1 MQITFLGTGGSVPT
15 VQRGLSAVALRRKK
29 ELMLFDCGE
38 GTQRQMT
45 NAKVGFHKLT
55 KVFITHMHGDHV
67 LGLPGLLQTMSLMGR
82 TDELKIFG
90 PKGIKEFI
98 DGFNRTVRY
107 TLTFPVAVTEIQ
119 QGVVCEEEE
128 YVVTGVQ
135 SGHMEPSLSYALTEK
150 TRPGRF
156 YTKKAKA
163 LGVPEGELWSELQK
177 GKPVKLANGKIIM
190 PEMVLGEPRAGR
202 KIVYTGDTG
211 ASDAVVELAK
221 DADLLIHE
229 STFEDELKEKALENG
244 HSTPRMAAQTAKA
257 AKVKR
262 LVLTHISAR
271 YKNSDVLLEQAKQV
285 FEETEVA
292 EDFMKLELPLSKK

>member
-1 MQITFLGTGGSVPT
+1 MRITFLGTGGSVPT

-45 NAKVGFHKLT
+45 TARVGFHKLT

-90 PKGIKEFI
+90 PKGIQEFV
-98 DGFNRTVRY
+98 DAFNETVRY
-107 TLTFPVAVTEIQ
+107 TLTFTVVVTEIQ

-128 YVVTGVQ
+128 YTVTAVQ
-135 SGHMEPSLSYALTEK
+135 SGHIDPSLAYALTEK

-177 GKPVKLANGKIIM
+177 GKAVKLTNGQVVE
-190 PEMVLGEPRAGR
+190 PEMVLGAPRAGR
-202 KIVYTGDTG
+202 KVVYTGDTG
-211 ASDAVVELAK
+211 PSEAVVELAK

-229 STFEDELKEKALENG
+229 STFDDELKEKALENG
-244 HSTPRMAAQTAKA
+244 HSTPSMAARTAKA
-257 AKVKR
+257 AKVRK

-271 YKNSDVLLEQAKQV
+271 YKNADVLLEQAKKV
-285 FEETEVA
+285 FEQTEVA
-292 EDFMKLELPLSKK
+292 EDFTKLEVPLSKK